1 MIKLDQPRTFMPFR
15 SSGDTGWRR
24 IGSGTLVLDVTGG
37 RASGCEDVGG
47 TEVAS
52 TFGRKGGTEA

>member
-1 MIKLDQPRTFMPFR
+1 MIKPDEPRTPTPCR

-24 IGSGTLVLDVTGG
+24 IGRATVVFDVMGR
-37 RASGCEDVGG
+37 RASGCGDVGG

-52 TFGRKGGTEA
+52 MFGRKGGTEA